1 MVDIVVEDEQWM
13 KLGED
18 GTQSHVQ
25 GRATPADL
33 YKRMTAGPL
42 GTGPMGRPCGDLTQA
57 LRKDVVSDFK
67 NRMAELGGCVLSVD
81 AQNTTTQLSHPR
93 SCQIPP
99 TLRCKVN

>member
-33 YKRMTAGPL
+33 YKRMAAGPL

-57 LRKDVVSDFK
+57 LRKDVVSAFK
-67 NRMAELGGCVLSVD
+67 NRRSKHYHPAQPSVFMLD
-81 AQNTTTQLSHPR
+81 
-93 SCQIPP
+93 P
-99 TLRCKVN
+99 TNFEMQGKLMLPN